1 MNAIFTIG
9 IFLSLFLSILLFTK
23 KSKTLSD
30 NILGVWL
37 AFMSVH
43 LFSYYLYYLGYW
55 QKFPHLVGITH
66 PFPLLYAPFLYL
78 YVVFSIRIDQ
88 RFHLKDY
95 LHFLPFILTYVCMFP
110 FFFGYTA
117 EQKRIID
124 SEDFN
129 SSYKYF
135 FIFTFLIYIISGV
148 VYSVL
153 AYKKIT
159 NYQNLINQN
168 FAYEDKISLQWL
180 RFIILSI
187 GGIFLVVITISVLQY
202 AFSFNFGFNL
212 DLIGFVSIVLL
223 ITLMGFLGI
232 RYQGIFT
239 EKNIQRFNIVETKVT
254 EYRKSGLKQPE
265 AQAIHKQLLQLM
277 DDKKPYLEP
286 KLTLGQLAEQL
297 GLSTNNLSQV
307 INQCEDKNF
316 YDFVNAYRIKEFIK
330 QAKDPKNKNLSILG
344 IALDA
349 GFNSKSSFNQV
360 FKKFTGETP
369 SEFIKSQN
377 V

>member
-1 MNAIFTIG
+1 M
-9 IFLSLFLSILLFTK
+9 L
-23 KSKTLSD
+23 
-30 NILGVWL
+30 
-37 AFMSVH
+37 
-43 LFSYYLYYLGYW
+43 
-55 QKFPHLVGITH
+55 
-66 PFPLLYAPFLYL
+66 
-78 YVVFSIRIDQ
+78 
-88 RFHLKDY
+88 
-95 LHFLPFILTYVCMFP
+95 P

-187 GGIFLVVITISVLQY
+187 GGIFLVVIAISVLQY